1 MFASLLPKSAPF
13 FEMLLEQNRLL
24 CHMADQNL
32 ELFNATETR
41 HLINANITKMENEA
55 DDLYRKMTRALSA
68 TFITPIDR
76 EDILRIS
83 QMQEECMDRFQR
95 LSIRLTAYEM
105 PTMLFPAQRVAVIL
119 KEMIDMTTDMLLGLT
134 RRKDAHKTR
143 GFRTRHEECDS
154 LLAIGLAEVMDETE
168 ANSASY
174 VTTQKWIQIYDALEF
189 VIRKVSD
196 LYEQIEEAVMK
207 NV

>member
-24 CHMADQNL
+24 CHMAEQNL
-32 ELFNATETR
+32 ELFNTTEKR
-41 HLINANITKMENEA
+41 HITNISITKLENDA
-55 DDLYRKMTRALSA
+55 DALYRRITRSLSA

-83 QMQEECMDRFQR
+83 QVQEECMDRFQR
-95 LSIRLTAYEM
+95 LSIRITAYDM
-105 PTMLFPAQRVAVIL
+105 PHMLFPAQRVAFIL
-119 KEMIDMTTDMLLGLT
+119 KEMIDLTTDMLLGLT
-134 RRKDAHKTR
+134 RRKDAHKTKL
-143 GFRTRHEECDS
+143 FRTKHEECDS
-154 LLAIGLAEVMDETE
+154 LLAIGLAEVMD
-168 ANSASY
+168 ASEKQNNC
-174 VTTQKWIQIYDALEF
+174 VATLKWIQIYEALEF

-196 LYEQIEEAVMK
+196 LFEHIEEAVMK

>member
-24 CHMADQNL
+24 CHMAEQNL
-32 ELFNATETR
+32 ELFSTTEKR
-41 HLINANITKMENEA
+41 HITNISITKLENDA
-55 DDLYRKMTRALSA
+55 DALYRRITRALSA

-83 QMQEECMDRFQR
+83 QVQEECMDRFQR
-95 LSIRLTAYEM
+95 LSIRITAYDM
-105 PTMLFPAQRVAVIL
+105 PTMLFPAQRVAYIL
-119 KEMIDMTTDMLLGLT
+119 KEMIDLTTDMLLGLT
-134 RRKDAHKTR
+134 RRKDAHKTKL
-143 GFRTRHEECDS
+143 FRTKHEECDS
-154 LLAIGLAEVMDETE
+154 LLAIGLAEVMDASE
-168 ANSASY
+168 AQNSCVA
-174 VTTQKWIQIYDALEF
+174 TLKWIQIYEALEF

-196 LYEQIEEAVMK
+196 LFEHIEEAVMK

>member
-24 CHMADQNL
+24 CHMAEQNL
-32 ELFNATETR
+32 ELFNTTEKR
-41 HLINANITKMENEA
+41 HITNISITKLENDA
-55 DDLYRKMTRALSA
+55 DALYRRITRSLSA

-83 QMQEECMDRFQR
+83 QVQEECMDRFQR
-95 LSIRLTAYEM
+95 LSIRITAYDM
-105 PTMLFPAQRVAVIL
+105 PHMLFPAQRVAFIL
-119 KEMIDMTTDMLLGLT
+119 KEMIDLTTDMLLGLT
-134 RRKDAHKTR
+134 RRKDAHKTKL
-143 GFRTRHEECDS
+143 FRTKHEECDS
-154 LLAIGLAEVMDETE
+154 LLAIGLAEVMD
-168 ANSASY
+168 ASEKQNNC
-174 VTTQKWIQIYDALEF
+174 VATLKWIQMYEALEF

-196 LYEQIEEAVMK
+196 LFEHIEEAVMK